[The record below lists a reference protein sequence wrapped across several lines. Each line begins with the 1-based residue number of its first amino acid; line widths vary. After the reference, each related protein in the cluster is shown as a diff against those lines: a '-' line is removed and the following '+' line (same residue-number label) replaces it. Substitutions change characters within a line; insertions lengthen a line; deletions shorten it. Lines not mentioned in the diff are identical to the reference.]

1 MATISGQMALF
12 EMSPQAAGAAE
23 RRPAGAAPSRNG
35 EGHRRSS
42 GRTPPRKSPLRDRAF
57 EVFAETL
64 FPTRCAVC
72 DAPGTPL
79 CPRCTAALPYIDVLL
94 ACPRCGARFG
104 RIQCTECNCVLL
116 APFGYK
122 EPPWDGAASAVV
134 LTDETRRVV
143 TVFKDQGERALARP
157 IAAILARLIPPS
169 WLVGR
174 PAIAFVPATSAAR
187 RRRGFDHAELLARE
201 LSWALGTDLAPLL
214 TPPRRLD
221 QRKLSR
227 TARIQNMRESFAVL
241 PGATA
246 PRTVIVVDDVCTTG
260 STLFAAT
267 EALKKGGVEKVYAL
281 TFART

>member
-1 MATISGQMALF
+1 MATINGQMALF
-12 EMSPQAAGAAE
+12 EMTPQAAGAAE
-23 RRPAGAAPSRNG
+23 KRPAGAAPSRNR
-35 EGHRRSS
+35 EGHQRSS
-42 GRTPPRKSPLRDRAF
+42 ERTPRRKSPLRDRAF

-94 ACPRCGARFG
+94 ACPRCGAPFG
-104 RIQCTECNCVLL
+104 RIQCTECTRVLL

-143 TVFKDQGERALARP
+143 TVYKDQGERALARP

-169 WLVGR
+169 WLASR
-174 PAIAFVPATSAAR
+174 PAIAFVPATTAAR

-201 LSWALGTDLAPLL
+201 LSWALGADLAPLL

>member
-1 MATISGQMALF
+1 MATINGQMALF
-12 EMSPQAAGAAE
+12 EMTPQAAGAAE
-23 RRPAGAAPSRNG
+23 KRPAGAAPSRNR

-42 GRTPPRKSPLRDRAF
+42 GRTPRRKNPLRDRVF

-94 ACPRCGARFG
+94 ACPRCGAPFG
-104 RIQCTECNCVLL
+104 RIQCTECNRVLL

-122 EPPWDGAASAVV
+122 EPPWNGAASAVV

-143 TVFKDQGERALARP
+143 TVYKDQGERALARP

-169 WLVGR
+169 WLASR
-174 PAIAFVPATSAAR
+174 PAIAFVPATTAAR

-201 LSWALGTDLAPLL
+201 LSWALGADLTPLL